1 MGLGAAATAGL
12 VAAGVGAA
20 GSVATGLIGS
30 SSAKGAAS
38 TQAQAAQQA
47 ALLQKQQFD
56 ETNAN
61 LEPFRSV
68 GSDALSVLRTV
79 LGLPPS
85 ASGPNGAPGNNP
97 IIQNGLGSLVFQ
109 PTQAQLEQT
118 PGYQFDL
125 SQGLRGV
132 ENSASAQGR
141 GLSGAALKGAAQFAT
156 GLANNTLSTQQGIFQ
171 SNLANILGPI
181 SSLASLGE
189 NAAAQTGTIGQA
201 SSASIGQSLTGAGNA
216 LAAGQ
221 VGSANALGS
230 GLGGIGSAAQN
241 FALFNALGGS
251 NSNNNTGTGTAADT
265 VPIVG

>member
-1 MGLGAAATAGL
+1 MVAAAIGIGTA
-12 VAAGVGAA
+12 VAGVGSSLL
-20 GSVATGLIGS
+20 GSKAS
-30 SSAKGAAS
+30 SSAAN

-56 ETNAN
+56 QTNAN

-85 ASGPNGAPGNNP
+85 ASGPNGSPGNNP

-109 PTQAQLEQT
+109 PTQAQLEAT

-171 SNLANILGPI
+171 SNLGNILGPI
-181 SSLASLGE
+181 QSLASLGE
-189 NAAAQTGTIGQA
+189 NAAAQTGTIGQQ

-216 LAAGQ
+216 LASGQ
-221 VGSANALGS
+221 VGSAAALAGGLGS
-230 GLGGIGSAAQN
+230 ISGGAQN
-241 FALFNALGGS
+241 FALINALSGN
-251 NSNNNTGTGTAADT
+251 NSNNNTGTGTARDT
-265 VPIVG
+265 TPIVG